1 MKIDTT
7 QANKIPYGPAYLYRI
22 AEFVAA
28 QVPGTKIDEAK
39 TTESVYIYLPNAK
52 APVRLAFHRNYPSNY
67 YPSAIAPKTKKGL
80 PVQLDKAIR
89 AAIVGAKRHQDV
101 PTWEMINA

>member
-7 QANKIPYGPAYLYRI
+7 LANKIPYGPGYLYRV

-28 QVPGTKIDEAK
+28 QVPGSVIDEAE
-39 TTESVYIYLPNAK
+39 TTESVYIYLPGAK
-52 APVRLAFHRNYPSNY
+52 APVRLSFHRFYSSNY
-67 YPSAIAPKTKKGL
+67 YPSAITPKTKKGL
-80 PVQLDKAIR
+80 PAQLDKAIR

-101 PTWEMINA
+101 PTWEAINA